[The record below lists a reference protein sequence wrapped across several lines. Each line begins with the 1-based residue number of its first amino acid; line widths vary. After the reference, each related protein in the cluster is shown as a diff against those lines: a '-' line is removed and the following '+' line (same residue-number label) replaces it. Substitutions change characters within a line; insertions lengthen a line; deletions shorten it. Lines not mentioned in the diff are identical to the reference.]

1 VLLPLSLQY
10 RAYYTSGVRPATY
23 PDLARLDG
31 RIAELLDTSPSFLS
45 DLRRFTLTSRGK
57 KLRGRL
63 ILALGDFLSADGEKL
78 LEAAAAV
85 ETVHLATLI
94 HDDIIDHADRRRS
107 GAALHR
113 SKGIVPAV
121 LYGDILFTR
130 GAAAIHSIGK
140 RRLTEL
146 FLATVHSLCSGEI
159 LESELAGKFPW
170 KVRDYYRVIDLK
182 TASLFRFCCRAPGI
196 IAGLRGRRLEVLD
209 RFGFNL
215 GIFYQICDDC
225 MDFAPP
231 SSSGGKDRLQDL
243 RNSVPNLPVLLA
255 SRDRKLRGDLVK
267 AMGSATDE
275 RQRRRVA
282 ARVRK
287 GGFVKEASGI
297 AAEYLERA
305 SDDLSTIRKWGASQS
320 ARRLD
325 GYMEELGFILARA
338 AGD

>member
-1 VLLPLSLQY
+1 M
-10 RAYYTSGVRPATY
+10 RPDTHT
-23 PDLARLDG
+23 DIARLDG

-45 DLRRFTLTSRGK
+45 GLRRLTLSSRGK
-57 KLRGRL
+57 KLRGRI
-63 ILALGDFLSADGEKL
+63 ILVLGDFLSADREKL

-85 ETVHLATLI
+85 ETIHLATLI
-94 HDDIIDHADRRRS
+94 HDDIIDRADRRRS
-107 GAALHR
+107 GTALHR

-159 LESELAGKFPW
+159 LESELAGRFPW

-182 TASLFRFCCRAPGI
+182 TASLFRYCCRAPGI
-196 IAGLRGRRLEVLD
+196 IAGLGGRRLEVLD

-225 MDFAPP
+225 MDFAPSSPP
-231 SSSGGKDRLQDL
+231 SGKIGLMDL
-243 RNSVPNLPVLLA
+243 RNGVPNLPVALA
-255 SRDRKLRGDLVK
+255 ARDPHLKEMLAKALRPGADN
-267 AMGSATDE
+267 
-275 RQRRRVA
+275 RRVRRLA
-282 ARVRK
+282 ALVRK
-287 GGFVKEASGI
+287 GGFVREAGRTASV
-297 AAEYLERA
+297 YLESA
-305 SDDLSTIRKWGASQS
+305 QDDLKTIRAWGK
-320 ARRLD
+320 ARSPGLLEE
-325 GYMEELGFILARA
+325 YMEELGRILARA